1 MSIQRGSICEVIGSN
16 FKDYVIALSE
26 ASDDHDDLFAM
37 DDAGNV
43 QNYDKRSLK
52 IIKNVNID
60 EYMNSIRRTLL
71 NDFYYQNNQGKTNI
85 KSD

>member
-1 MSIQRGSICEVIGSN
+1 MSIQKGSICEVIGSN

-26 ASDDHDDLFAM
+26 ACDEHDDLFAM

-52 IIKNVNID
+52 FIKNVDID
-60 EYMNSIRRTLL
+60 KYMNSIYQTLL
-71 NDFYYQNNQGKTNI
+71 NDFYYQNNQGK
-85 KSD
+85 KSDNK